1 MNPGRRKK
9 PGHRKRR
16 RIMPVDRFRVNC
28 AGRKKPVQFITLGKA
43 GKPVADKADSGKM
56 KGVFGRCGIRT
67 HRLCLRRATLYPNE
81 LIFRYAVRTD
91 IVAHFSFFVKN
102 KGGG

>member
-9 PGHRKRR
+9 PRHRKRR

-56 KGVFGRCGIRT
+56 KG
-67 HRLCLRRATLYPNE
+67 
-81 LIFRYAVRTD
+81 
-91 IVAHFSFFVKN
+91 
-102 KGGG
+102 GGLEDAGFEPTAFASGGQRSIQMS